1 MLDIGDSKFEKDRQ
15 VVMTMRI
22 TISGPPGSGTTTVAK
37 LLAERLG
44 FKLISAGEIFRRIAV
59 EKGMSLEEL
68 SRYAESNPDID
79 FYIDRLQKE
88 MAEKEDDVVVEG
100 RLSGWMVKDAFKVW
114 IYASPEV
121 RYRRIAEREG
131 KDIARVK
138 NETKR
143 REELEKKRYKK
154 FYSIDLDDISVYH
167 IAINSDHFKPEEIVE
182 IILEG
187 LKIYGQSL

>member
-1 MLDIGDSKFEKDRQ
+1 
-15 VVMTMRI
+15 MRI

-44 FKLISAGEIFRRIAV
+44 FKLISAGELFRRLAA
-59 EKGMSLEEL
+59 ERGMTLEEF

-79 FYIDRLQKE
+79 FYIDKLQRE
-88 MAEKEDDVVVEG
+88 MANREDDVVVEG

-121 RYRRIAEREG
+121 RYRRIAKREG
-131 KDIARVK
+131 KDLSRVK

-143 REELEKKRYKK
+143 REELEKRRYKK

-167 IAINSDHFKPEEIVE
+167 LAINSDHFRPEEIVE
-182 IILEG
+182 IILKALEFY
-187 LKIYGQSL
+187 K

>member
-1 MLDIGDSKFEKDRQ
+1 MK
-15 VVMTMRI
+15 I

-44 FKLISAGEIFRRIAV
+44 YKLISAGEIFRKLAV
-59 EKGMSLEEL
+59 ERGMTLEEF
-68 SRYAESNPDID
+68 SKYAESNPEID
-79 FYIDRLQKE
+79 FYIDKLQKE
-88 MAEKEDDVVVEG
+88 MAEREKNVVVEG

-121 RYRRIAEREG
+121 RYRRIAKREG
-131 KDIARVK
+131 KDLARVK
-138 NETKR
+138 NETRR

-167 IAINSDHFKPEEIVE
+167 LAINSDHFDPNDIVE
-182 IILEG
+182 IIVKGLEVYEARV
-187 LKIYGQSL
+187 L